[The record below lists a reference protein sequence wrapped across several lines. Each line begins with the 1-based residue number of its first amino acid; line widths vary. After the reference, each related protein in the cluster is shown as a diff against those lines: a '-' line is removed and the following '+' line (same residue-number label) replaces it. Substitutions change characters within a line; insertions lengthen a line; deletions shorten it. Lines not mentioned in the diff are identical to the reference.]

1 MVGWDLGR
9 LKAPTY
15 TAHVN
20 RRLVV
25 LAGLVAASAASVALA
40 VLRNRHAGTLDF
52 WFLIW
57 NLALAWIPFLFA
69 LAAYASARRASSATA
84 LGLGWLLFFPN
95 APYIVTDFVHLSGT
109 ASVPLWYDAL
119 TIGTFA
125 ATGLALG
132 FASLYLMQCVV
143 RERIGTFA
151 SWLAVF
157 VACVLGSV
165 GIYLGRFVRA
175 NSWDVLTRPEWFA
188 RLTHAR
194 LLDPLGNP
202 RLIAVT
208 FVFTLL
214 LAAGYATVYRVV
226 ARRIER

>member
-1 MVGWDLGR
+1 M
-9 LKAPTY
+9 
-15 TAHVN
+15 N

-25 LAGLVAASAASVALA
+25 LVGLVAASVASVALA
-40 VLRNRHAGTLDF
+40 VVRNRHAGNLDF

-69 LAAYASARRASSATA
+69 LAAYASPRRASSTA
-84 LGLGWLLFFPN
+84 LLALGWLLFFPN
-95 APYIVTDFVHLSGT
+95 APYIVTDFVHLSRF
-109 ASVPLWYDAL
+109 SPVPLWYDAL
-119 TIGTFA
+119 TIGAFA

-132 FASLYLMQCVV
+132 FASLYLMQCLV
-143 RERIGTFA
+143 RDRIGTFA
-151 SWLAVF
+151 SWLAVL
-157 VACVLGSV
+157 VACLLGSV

-188 RLTHAR
+188 RLAHAR

-208 FVFTLL
+208 FACTLL
-214 LAAGYATVYRVV
+214 LALGYATVYRVV
-226 ARRIER
+226 APRIERQ

>member
-1 MVGWDLGR
+1 M
-9 LKAPTY
+9 T
-15 TAHVN
+15 

-25 LAGLVAASAASVALA
+25 LGALVCASLAAITLALLRDAAAGNV
-40 VLRNRHAGTLDF
+40 DF

-57 NLALAWIPFLFA
+57 NLGLAWIPFLLA
-69 LAAYASARRASSATA
+69 LGAYGSGRRPSSMIA

-95 APYIVTDFVHLSGT
+95 APYIVTDFVHLQRGT
-109 ASVPLWYDAL
+109 PVPLWYDAV
-119 TIGTFA
+119 TIGVFA
-125 ATGLALG
+125 AVGLALG

-143 RERIGTFA
+143 RRELGALAGWSTVLAA
-151 SWLAVF
+151 S
-157 VACVLGSV
+157 VLGSV

-188 RLTHAR
+188 RLAHAR

-208 FVFTLL
+208 CAFSLL
-214 LAAGYATVYRVV
+214 LTVGYVMLYR
-226 ARRIER
+226 AFAPRIER

>member
-1 MVGWDLGR
+1 
-9 LKAPTY
+9 
-15 TAHVN
+15 VN

-25 LAGLVAASAASVALA
+25 LVALVGA
-40 VLRNRHAGTLDF
+40 SGVSIALALLRDAYAGNVDF

-57 NLALAWIPFLFA
+57 NLVLAWIPFLFA
-69 LAAYASARRASSATA
+69 LGAYAYTRRASSTTA

-95 APYIVTDFVHLSGT
+95 APYIVTDFIHLSRGS
-109 ASVPLWYDAL
+109 SVPLWYDAF
-119 TIGTFA
+119 TIGSFA

-132 FASLYLMQCVV
+132 FASLYLMQCLVSV
-143 RERIGTFA
+143 RLGLVA
-151 SWLAVF
+151 SWLAVL

-165 GIYLGRFVRA
+165 GIYLGRFARA

-188 RLTHAR
+188 RIAHAR

-208 FVFTLL
+208 CVFTLL
-214 LAAGYATVYRVV
+214 LAVGYVMLYRVV
-226 ARRIER
+226 APRIER

>member
-1 MVGWDLGR
+1 M
-9 LKAPTY
+9 
-15 TAHVN
+15 N

-25 LAGLVAASAASVALA
+25 LVGLVAASAASVALA
-40 VLRNRHAGTLDF
+40 VVRDRHAGNLDF

-57 NLALAWIPFLFA
+57 NLALAWIPFLLA
-69 LAAYASARRASSATA
+69 LAAYASARRPTSTA
-84 LGLGWLLFFPN
+84 LLGLGWLLFFPN
-95 APYIVTDFVHLSGT
+95 APYIVTDFVHLSRV
-109 ASVPLWYDAL
+109 APVPFWYDAL
-119 TIGTFA
+119 TIGAFA

-143 RERIGTFA
+143 RERVGVVA
-151 SWLAVF
+151 SWLAVL
-157 VACVLGSV
+157 VACALGSV

-188 RLTHAR
+188 RLAHAR
-194 LLDPLGNP
+194 LLDPFGNP

-208 FVFTLL
+208 CAFTLL
-214 LAAGYATVYRVV
+214 LTVGYATVYRVV

>member
-1 MVGWDLGR
+1 M
-9 LKAPTY
+9 T
-15 TAHVN
+15 

-25 LAGLVAASAASVALA
+25 LGALVCASLAAITLALLRDAAAGNV
-40 VLRNRHAGTLDF
+40 DF

-57 NLALAWIPFLFA
+57 NLGLAWIPFLLA
-69 LAAYASARRASSATA
+69 LGAYGSGRRPSSMIA

-95 APYIVTDFVHLSGT
+95 APYIVTDFVHLQRGT
-109 ASVPLWYDAL
+109 PVPLWYDAV
-119 TIGTFA
+119 TIGVFA
-125 ATGLALG
+125 AVGLALG

-143 RERIGTFA
+143 RRELGALAGWSTVLAA
-151 SWLAVF
+151 S
-157 VACVLGSV
+157 VLGSV

-188 RLTHAR
+188 RLAHAR

-208 FVFTLL
+208 CAFSLL
-214 LAAGYATVYRVV
+214 LTVGYVMLYR
-226 ARRIER
+226 ALASRIER

>member
-1 MVGWDLGR
+1 
-9 LKAPTY
+9 
-15 TAHVN
+15 VN
-20 RRLVV
+20 RRFVV

-69 LAAYASARRASSATA
+69 LAAYASPRRASSTA
-84 LGLGWLLFFPN
+84 LLGLGWLLFFPN
-95 APYIVTDFVHLSGT
+95 APYIVTDFVHLSRG
-109 ASVPLWYDAL
+109 APIPLWYDAL
-119 TIGTFA
+119 TIGAFA
-125 ATGLALG
+125 ATGVALG

-143 RERIGTFA
+143 RDRIGTIA
-151 SWLAVF
+151 SWLAVLG
-157 VACVLGSV
+157 ACALGSV
-165 GIYLGRFVRA
+165 GIYIGRFVRA

-188 RLTHAR
+188 RLAHAR

-208 FVFTLL
+208 CAFTLL
-214 LAAGYATVYRVV
+214 LTLGYATVYRVV
-226 ARRIER
+226 APRIDR